1 MLFTVKRE
9 RKKKKENK
17 SKKKKNTQFTTKRE
31 YTYICEQDT
40 PFAGKTKK

>member
-9 RKKKKENK
+9 KKKKENK
-17 SKKKKNTQFTTKRE
+17 AKKKNTQFTTKRE